1 MLSYAF
7 QILKE
12 QGYKNI
18 ETENFDNTA
27 ELFAAILIKGV
38 SLQVKRGLNQEYIAK
53 TEPLSTIRGKVDIT
67 ESIKGQTL
75 LKKQLV
81 CSYDEFSVNSYFN
94 RIVKSTMELLLRADI
109 SKARKKELRKLL
121 VYFSEVETLDIYH
134 QEFLFPYKYF
144 TFPLVDGVCYDACC
158 FFCRH
163 AARLTRVHHSV
174 WYSSLVQ
181 GISGYV
187 CIYTSRAYYR
197 HFYSGTMV
205 FRLKGFKETI

>member
-94 RIVKSTMELLLRADI
+94 RIVKSTMELLLRADTPAPVKIAILI
-109 SKARKKELRKLL
+109 SPSLISIVRI
-121 VYFSEVETLDIYH
+121 VTLY
-134 QEFLFPYKYF
+134 
-144 TFPLVDGVCYDACC
+144 
-158 FFCRH
+158 
-163 AARLTRVHHSV
+163 ARLC
-174 WYSSLVQ
+174 Q
-181 GISGYV
+181 
-187 CIYTSRAYYR
+187 
-197 HFYSGTMV
+197 
-205 FRLKGFKETI
+205 